1 MTLKNAP
8 GAKTA
13 QNRGNF
19 VLGLVFIW
27 LPLTNGWDS
36 QGHKAPE
43 GTLTVREV
51 FQRELHE
58 VQDRLVEI
66 ADSVSVII
74 EKATQ
79 AFLANEVAKA
89 DEAIALSEANEEK
102 ALALDELVIRILAR
116 QSPVARDLRILVSAL
131 RISASL
137 ERMGALASH
146 IASIAR
152 YRFPGSA
159 VPDSLRGTF
168 EEMGALDIQLAK
180 KVAEVLRN
188 TDVDLARAIQAEDE
202 RVDELHRHIFD
213 VVLADDWKE
222 NAMFTVDVTLA
233 SRYFERFADHVVDIS
248 SKVSYLTTGEWH
260 EAE

>member
-1 MTLKNAP
+1 M
-8 GAKTA
+8 
-13 QNRGNF
+13 
-19 VLGLVFIW
+19 
-27 LPLTNGWDS
+27 
-36 QGHKAPE
+36 
-43 GTLTVREV
+43 REV

-58 VQDRLVEI
+58 VQDRLVEM
-66 ADSVSVII
+66 AESVSLII
-74 EKATQ
+74 DKAAL
-79 AFLANEVAKA
+79 AFLGNEVSKA

-102 ALALDELVIRILAR
+102 ALALDELVIKILAR

-137 ERMGALASH
+137 ERMGALAGH

-159 VPDSLRGTF
+159 VPDSLRKTF

-180 KVAEVLRN
+180 KVTEVLRN
-188 TDVDLARAIQAEDE
+188 TDVDQARAIQAEDE
-202 RVDELHRHIFD
+202 RVDELHRHVFD

>member
-1 MTLKNAP
+1 MR
-8 GAKTA
+8 
-13 QNRGNF
+13 Q
-19 VLGLVFIW
+19 
-27 LPLTNGWDS
+27 
-36 QGHKAPE
+36 
-43 GTLTVREV
+43 V
-51 FQRELHE
+51 FQNELHE

-66 ADSVSVII
+66 SDSVATIM
-74 EKATQ
+74 EKASA
-79 AFLANEVAKA
+79 AFLGGDVAKA
-89 DEAIALSEANEEK
+89 DEAIALSESNEEK
-102 ALALDELVIRILAR
+102 ALALDELVIKILAR

-131 RISASL
+131 RMSASL
-137 ERMGALASH
+137 ERMGALAGH

-159 VPDSLRGTF
+159 VPASLRSTF
-168 EEMGALDIQLAK
+168 EEMGALDCKLAN
-180 KVAEVLRN
+180 KVTEVLRN
-188 TDVDLARAIQAEDE
+188 TDVDQARAIQAEDE
-202 RVDELHRHIFD
+202 RVDELHRHVFD

>member
-1 MTLKNAP
+1 M
-8 GAKTA
+8 
-13 QNRGNF
+13 
-19 VLGLVFIW
+19 
-27 LPLTNGWDS
+27 
-36 QGHKAPE
+36 
-43 GTLTVREV
+43 REV

-66 ADSVSVII
+66 AESVSTII
-74 EKATQ
+74 ERATA
-79 AFLANEVAKA
+79 AFLNNEVAKA
-89 DEAIALSEANEEK
+89 DEAIALSESNEEK

-159 VPDSLRGTF
+159 VPESLRKTF

-180 KVAEVLRN
+180 KVVEVLNN
-188 TDVDLARAIQAEDE
+188 TDVDLARSIQAEDE
-202 RVDELHRHIFD
+202 RVDELHRAVFD
-213 VVLADDWKE
+213 IVLSDEWKE

>member
-1 MTLKNAP
+1 MR
-8 GAKTA
+8 
-13 QNRGNF
+13 Q
-19 VLGLVFIW
+19 
-27 LPLTNGWDS
+27 
-36 QGHKAPE
+36 
-43 GTLTVREV
+43 V
-51 FQRELHE
+51 FQNELHE

-66 ADSVSVII
+66 SDSVATIM
-74 EKATQ
+74 EKASG
-79 AFLANEVAKA
+79 AFLGGDVAKA
-89 DEAIALSEANEEK
+89 DEAIALSESNEEK
-102 ALALDELVIRILAR
+102 ALALDELVIKILAR

-137 ERMGALASH
+137 ERMGALAGH

-152 YRFPGSA
+152 YRYPGSA
-159 VPDSLRGTF
+159 VPASLRATF
-168 EEMGALDIQLAK
+168 EEMGALDIKLAN
-180 KVAEVLRN
+180 KVTEVLRN
-188 TDVDLARAIQAEDE
+188 TDVDQARAIQAEDE
-202 RVDELHRHIFD
+202 RVDELHRHVFD